1 MSLIELNSKQHLIN
15 TVSILHEQQK
25 HTLVALYF
33 YMESNELCRLIS
45 NRMRDANKKYNDN
58 DNILFLF
65 INVEKQSNQEILS
78 MFNVSIVPYCVIMR
92 DGYILQKLFDSS
104 LKDFLFTLDECAPII
119 YSVGGN
125 DHHNEHDQLTKKCS
139 LVMEN
144 TYLYD
149 DDMDTET
156 LDNDMDEKIEKLVSV
171 APVMLFIKGT
181 PTEPKCRFSKN
192 LIELL
197 RKNQVRFGFFNVL
210 RDPIIKNE
218 LKRFA
223 DWPTFPQLYI
233 NGEFQGGLDIVKEN
247 IQEDPMFFQKRI

>member
-92 DGYILQKLFDSS
+92 DGYILQKLYDSS
-104 LKDFLFTLDECAPII
+104 LKDFLFTLDECAPVI
-119 YSVGGN
+119 YSVGSN
-125 DHHNEHDQLTKKCS
+125 DHHNEHGQLTKKCS
-139 LVMEN
+139 LVMKD

-156 LDNDMDEKIEKLVSV
+156 LDNDMDEKIDKLVSI

-181 PTEPKCRFSKN
+181 PTEPKCRFSKS

-218 LKRFA
+218 LKKFA

-247 IQEDPMFFQKRI
+247 IQEDPMFFQKKI

>member
-1 MSLIELNSKQHLIN
+1 MSLIELNSKQHLLK
-15 TVSILHEQQK
+15 TVSTLQSQQK

-33 YMESNELCRLIS
+33 YMESNELCQLIS
-45 NRMRDANKKYNDN
+45 NRMKDANKKYNDN

-65 INVEKQSNQEILS
+65 INVENPSNQEILS

-92 DGYILQKLFDSS
+92 DGYILQKLYDSS
-104 LKDFLFTLDECAPII
+104 LRDFLFTLDECAPII
-119 YSVGGN
+119 YKVESNNHQNQHV
-125 DHHNEHDQLTKKCS
+125 QSTKKFP
-139 LVMEN
+139 LEMED
-144 TYLYD
+144 TYLYE

-156 LDNDMDEKIEKLVSV
+156 LDNEMDNKIEKLVNI

-181 PTEPKCRFSKN
+181 PSEPKCRFSRN

-197 RKNQVRFGFFNVL
+197 RKHQVRFGFFNVL
-210 RDPIIKNE
+210 RDPIIKDE

-233 NGEFQGGLDIVKEN
+233 NGEFQGGLDIIKEN
-247 IQEDPMFFQKRI
+247 IQEDPMFFQKKI